1 MEGNEKRI
9 VVNEDD
15 SLILEIYDKKGNKT
29 GECLQFDLGDIDL
42 PLRYQELIEKDKK
55 NRETLRNAILV
66 IEKRQDVP
74 GKNYLSKNQE
84 DSVRAVVDFFKKEVE
99 IYNMFLGENGVQKLL
114 NGRKLKWD
122 TLEEIDHII
131 NDQIRPYVEEDI
143 KKVKEKVI
151 NVYGKYQNKG
161 DEIEVLE

>member
-131 NDQIRPYVEEDI
+131 NEQIRPYIEEDI